1 MEEVTNAAQDNTA
14 AVEGTETQ
22 STDTQ
27 TSTVQTAAETTE
39 VKTEETKAETIQG
52 TPEQYADF
60 AVPEGFNV
68 PMDDFTPFAKEQGW
82 SQDKA
87 QAVVD
92 FYTQKIA
99 PQIQAQQ
106 EAQITKWTEES
117 TTTQIQ
123 AQQEAQSAKWTE
135 ESTTKYGKDGIDAAN
150 KVLSRFSSPEFN
162 QFLKDTGLGNHPAM
176 VGVFKAINEH
186 FSESDLI
193 DGKSS
198 EHKVKTLGELFYP
211 NMKK

>member
-52 TPEQYADF
+52 APEQYADF

-87 QAVVD
+87 QSVVD

-106 EAQITKWTEES
+106 EAQIT
-117 TTTQIQ
+117 
-123 AQQEAQSAKWTE
+123 KWTE

-162 QFLKDTGLGNHPAM
+162 QFLQDTGLGNHPAM

-186 FSESDLI
+186 FSESGLI
-193 DGKSS
+193 DGKST
-198 EHKVKTLGELFYP
+198 EHKAKSLGELFYP

>member
-27 TSTVQTAAETTE
+27 TSTVQTTAETTE

-52 TPEQYADF
+52 APEQYTDF
-60 AVPEGFNV
+60 TVPEGFDA
-68 PMDDFTPFAKEQGW
+68 PIDAFKEWAKTQNMTQEQ
-82 SQDKA
+82 A
-87 QAVVD
+87 QSTVD

-106 EAQITKWTEES
+106 EAQIT
-117 TTTQIQ
+117 
-123 AQQEAQSAKWTE
+123 KWTE

-162 QFLKDTGLGNHPAM
+162 QFLQDTGLGNHPAM

-186 FSESDLI
+186 FSESGLI
-193 DGKSS
+193 DGKST